1 MLSVLSKKIIAV
13 TEKPWV
19 FRCLMYLYPP
29 YFGTGV
35 KVAYVSDDFSKIRLE
50 MPLRFYNRNMFG
62 THFGGS
68 LYAMSDPFYCIM
80 LTKLLGDDY
89 VVWDHGADI
98 TFVKPGRSKVTCD
111 LHLSLEEV
119 NRVRQEAQSGEA
131 VRPHYKVDVIDEN
144 GVVVAVIDKRL
155 YVRKKSSNH

>member
-1 MLSVLSKKIIAV
+1 MLSALSKKLIAV

-19 FRCLMYLYPP
+19 FRWLMYLYPP

-35 KVAYVSDDFSKIRLE
+35 KVGYVSNDFSKIRLD

-80 LTKLLGDDY
+80 LTKLLGNDY
-89 VVWDHGADI
+89 IVWDQGADI
-98 TFVKPGRSKVTCD
+98 TFVKPGRSKVTCE
-111 LHLSLEEV
+111 LQLSPEEV
-119 NRVRQEAQSGEA
+119 ERIRQEAESGEA
-131 VRPHYKVDVIDEN
+131 VRPHYRVDVIDEK
-144 GVVVAVIDKRL
+144 GVVVAVIDKHL
-155 YVRKKSSNH
+155 YVRKKRDL